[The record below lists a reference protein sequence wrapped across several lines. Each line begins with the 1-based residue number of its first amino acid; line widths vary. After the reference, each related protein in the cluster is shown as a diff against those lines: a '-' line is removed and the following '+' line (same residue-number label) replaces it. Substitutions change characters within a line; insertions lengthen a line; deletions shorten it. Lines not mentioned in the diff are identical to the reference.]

1 MLPTTRVAFHMYIN
15 CSEVKMESPFLGG
28 PGRTSNAQEPHVS
41 LEAPVFLYWTEQ
53 ILEHSGNI
61 ITESSLGWCWARC
74 QTSPLP
80 PRGHL
85 DLGDKCQNPLHELLE
100 GSGSS
105 EYNGGGRCLP
115 GGGGRGL
122 QWALRMSGGLAGGGE
137 EREGGGE
144 AGERNGGQTTGAPS
158 ALGVGHWGA
167 MGEVQAGE
175 RHQICLLGSHPA
187 APGGGV
193 GATRVKM
200 EAAVPVG
207 DACYSLPPEH
217 QKSIRIELR
226 GLGEGQAPCSLQP
239 WTSGH
244 LQTGFPWLRE
254 GRMTTPFDGWEQGR
268 S

>member
-1 MLPTTRVAFHMYIN
+1 
-15 CSEVKMESPFLGG
+15 MERRRGKEE
-28 PGRTSNAQEPHVS
+28 GRQERGT
-41 LEAPVFLYWTEQ
+41 EA
-53 ILEHSGNI
+53 
-61 ITESSLGWCWARC
+61 R
-74 QTSPLP
+74 P
-80 PRGHL
+80 P
-85 DLGDKCQNPLHELLE
+85 
-100 GSGSS
+100 
-105 EYNGGGRCLP
+105 
-115 GGGGRGL
+115 
-122 QWALRMSGGLAGGGE
+122 
-137 EREGGGE
+137 
-144 AGERNGGQTTGAPS
+144 GAPS

-226 GLGEGQAPCSLQP
+226 GLGEGRAPCSLQP

-268 S
+268 SRPVLPGFRGIGGRAGAPRRAGAGSGEPEGVAARCGEAEVWQQPMGSPRPRIRLRSWQGRLGRSGARPRVLMPS